1 MTKLQIPEVIMLL
14 GQRYKEYR
22 IHADMTQA
30 EVAHLSGVSEATI
43 KRFESGIATNI
54 TMGSFIALLKAI
66 DYMDGL
72 EEVLPAL
79 PMSPYLMAKLEEQK
93 PKRVRHAK

>member
-1 MTKLQIPEVIMLL
+1 MTKMQIPEVISLF
-14 GQRYKEYR
+14 GQRFKEYR
-22 IHADMTQA
+22 IQADMTQA
-30 EVAHLSGVSEATI
+30 EVSYLSGVSEATI
-43 KRFESGIATNI
+43 KRFESGVATNI

-72 EEVLPAL
+72 QEVLPAL
-79 PMSPYLMAKLEEQK
+79 PMSPYRMAKIESQK